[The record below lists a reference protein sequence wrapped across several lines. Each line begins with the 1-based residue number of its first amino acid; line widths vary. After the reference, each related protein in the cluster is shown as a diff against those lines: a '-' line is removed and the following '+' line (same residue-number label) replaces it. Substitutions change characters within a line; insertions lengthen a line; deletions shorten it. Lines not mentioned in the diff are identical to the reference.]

1 MKAAF
6 LISSH
11 RETLNSVSSLREQG
25 RDATAWHSALPRPM
39 RKTIRLPTPKTSY
52 NVAQTDLT
60 ETFRRDAYCVDNYY
74 LLNHEFMEDDAFLTA
89 GEDIDDEFE
98 GLTIVECSGDAELFH
113 FCTGYEVL

>member
-11 RETLNSVSSLREQG
+11 RETLNSVSSLREPG

-39 RKTIRLPTPKTSY
+39 RKTLRLPTPKTSY

-60 ETFRRDAYCVDNYY
+60 ETFRRDAYRTDNYHNI
-74 LLNHEFMEDDAFLTA
+74 NHEFVSLDYGSDEFN
-89 GEDIDDEFE
+89 DIDDEFE

-113 FCTGYEVL
+113 FCTGYDIL